1 MPILDVCVVGEI
13 NLDLILYG
21 LPKELVL
28 DRELLASGLAL
39 TLGSSSAICAH
50 NLAMLGSKVGFVAKI
65 GGDPLGKMALERL
78 SAAGVDVG
86 RVKQAPGRTATG
98 LTVILPYLQQR
109 YILTYPGTMFELQY
123 SDVEISYVRSAR
135 HLHVSSFFLH
145 RALRPKSWSSSRRR
159 KRQA

>member
-50 NLAMLGSKVGFVAKI
+50 NLAMLGSKVGLSFWANVVAAARKTKQSDTQEI
-65 GGDPLGKMALERL
+65 RQVIFILLWEQGAEAKSRKGSQERT
-78 SAAGVDVG
+78 GICQR
-86 RVKQAPGRTATG
+86 RV
-98 LTVILPYLQQR
+98 
-109 YILTYPGTMFELQY
+109 
-123 SDVEISYVRSAR
+123 SAR
-135 HLHVSSFFLH
+135 
-145 RALRPKSWSSSRRR
+145 
-159 KRQA
+159 